1 MVAVTYVGL
10 LGFMLF
16 IEIIRKKTGKLDF
29 LSLGHFMFSLSYAIP
44 GFLLEAN
51 LGNSSYE
58 MTLNGLNYT
67 SNIQTIFAVF
77 TGYLVL
83 LIGFY
88 TKSAISCGKKV
99 TFKKSNNKYVLWYS
113 FLLLIISSL
122 AIYIYGAQYGGV
134 LNAMAN
140 ITLIRSNAGVDSGP
154 LVFVKHFMYCSLFA
168 SYLLASFAFG
178 EIKSKPFKIFLRV
191 GFFSSVIV
199 AFIASTLSGGRAILI
214 YYFFGF
220 YLIYVLKGGKTFTWK
235 TIPIFGFGA
244 LFLLYGK
251 EFFWSL
257 SAIDSGFD
265 AVVDKFIEAKNSDSS
280 DEEFSIYKLMANFAF
295 PIQSLDTAFD
305 QYYSFRFF
313 VDWIYGFLS
322 FIPEKIFNI
331 NKPETISIINTRYI
345 LSTKGSL
352 SYEIP
357 TGFLAFAVYS
367 LSWPG
372 LLIVSY
378 CYGWIGRYLQSIL
391 IKNMAENPWIIY
403 LYALTMQVWVDYQQS
418 GDPRVFLVANFWYI
432 MSTLALL
439 ILVNQEL
446 LIPKRKRKSHVY

>member
-1 MVAVTYVGL
+1 MVALTYLGL

-29 LSLGHFMFSLSYAIP
+29 LSLAHFMFSLSYVIP

-51 LGNSSYE
+51 FGNSSSD

-77 TGYLVL
+77 IGYFLV

-88 TKSAISCGKKV
+88 AKSAIGLGKNV
-99 TFKKSNNKYVLWYS
+99 IIRSTNNKYVIWYA
-113 FLLLIISSL
+113 FLLLILSCL
-122 AIYIYGAQYGGV
+122 AIFIYGSQYGGV

-168 SYLLASFAFG
+168 SYLVCSFAFG
-178 EIKSKPFKIFLRV
+178 NIQNLPLKIFWLAI
-191 GFFSSVIV
+191 FFGSVIV

-220 YLIYVLKGGKTFTWK
+220 YLVYVLKGGKTFTWK
-235 TIPIFGFGA
+235 TIPIFSFGA

-251 EFFWSL
+251 DFFWSL
-257 SAIDSGFD
+257 SAIDDGFD
-265 AVVDKFIEAKNSDSS
+265 AVVNKFIEAKNSHSS
-280 DEEFSIYKLMANFAF
+280 DEELSIYRLMANFAF

-305 QYYSFRFF
+305 KYYNFRFF
-313 VDWIYGFLS
+313 VDWIYGFLY
-322 FIPEKIFNI
+322 FIPERIFNI
-331 NKPETISIINTRYI
+331 NKPETISILNTRYI
-345 LSTKGSL
+345 LSVKGTL

-372 LLIVSY
+372 VLIVCY
-378 CYGWIGRYLQSIL
+378 CYGWIGRYLQTIL
-391 IKNMAENPWIIY
+391 TRNMPDSPWIIY

-432 MSTLALL
+432 MSTLFLWL
-439 ILVNQEL
+439 LVNQEL
-446 LIPKRKRKSHVY
+446 LTPKKKSNVY

>member
-1 MVAVTYVGL
+1 MMALTYLGL

-16 IEIIRKKTGKLDF
+16 IEIIRKKTGKFDF
-29 LSLGHFMFSLSYAIP
+29 LTLAHFMFSLSYAIP

-51 LGNSSYE
+51 FGNSSSE
-58 MTLNGLNYT
+58 MTLNGFNYR

-77 TGYLVL
+77 IGYLFV

-88 TKSAISCGKKV
+88 AKSAIVLGKNVIIKS
-99 TFKKSNNKYVLWYS
+99 SNNQYVLWYS
-113 FLLLIISSL
+113 FLLLILSCL

-154 LVFVKHFMYCSLFA
+154 LVFVKHFMYCSLFS
-168 SYLLASFAFG
+168 SYLLCSFAF
-178 EIKSKPFKIFLRV
+178 ENIKNKPLKIFLMV
-191 GFFSSVIV
+191 IFFWSVII

-220 YLIYVLKGGKTFTWK
+220 YLVYVLKGGKSFTWG
-235 TIPIFGFGA
+235 TIPIFLFGA

-251 EFFWSL
+251 EFFWSI
-257 SAIDSGFD
+257 SSIEDGFD
-265 AVVDKFIEAKNSDSS
+265 AVVNKFIAAKDESS
-280 DEEFSIYKLMANFAF
+280 SGEEFSIYRLMANFAF

-305 QYYSFRFF
+305 QYYNVRFF

-322 FIPEKIFNI
+322 FIPERIFNTI
-331 NKPETISIINTRYI
+331 KPETISIINTRYI
-345 LSTKGSL
+345 LSLKGTL
-352 SYEIP
+352 TYEIP
-357 TGFLAFAVYS
+357 TGFLAFGVYS

-372 LLIVSY
+372 LVIVCY

-391 IKNMAENPWIIY
+391 TRNMSDNPWIPY
-403 LYALTMQVWVDYQQS
+403 LYSLTIQVWIDYQQS
-418 GDPRVFLVANFWYI
+418 GDPRVFLVTNFWYI
-432 MSTLALL
+432 MSTLVLL
-439 ILVNQEL
+439 LLVNQEL
-446 LIPKRKRKSHVY
+446 LTPKRTSNVY

>member
-1 MVAVTYVGL
+1 MVAFTYLGL
-10 LGFMLF
+10 LAFMLF

-29 LSLGHFMFSLSYAIP
+29 LSLAHFMFSLSYVIP

-51 LGNSSYE
+51 FGNSSSD
-58 MTLNGLNYT
+58 MTLNSLNYK

-77 TGYLVL
+77 IGYFLV

-88 TKSAISCGKKV
+88 AKSAIGLGKNV
-99 TFKKSNNKYVLWYS
+99 IIRSTNNKYVLWYS
-113 FLLLIISSL
+113 FLLLILSCL
-122 AIYIYGAQYGGV
+122 AIFIYGAQYGGV

-168 SYLLASFAFG
+168 SYFLGSFAFG
-178 EIKSKPFKIFLRV
+178 NTQNKALKIFLLAI
-191 GFFSSVIV
+191 FFCSVIV

-220 YLIYVLKGGKTFTWK
+220 YLVYVLKGGKTLTWG
-235 TIPIFGFGA
+235 TIPIFCFGA

-251 EFFWSL
+251 EFFWSI
-257 SAIDSGFD
+257 SAINDGFD
-265 AVVDKFIEAKNSDSS
+265 AVVNKFIEAKNSHSS
-280 DEEFSIYKLMANFAF
+280 GEKFSIYRLMANFAF

-305 QYYSFRFF
+305 KNYNVRFF
-313 VDWIYGFLS
+313 VDWIYGFLY
-322 FIPEKIFNI
+322 FIPERIFDI
-331 NKPETISIINTRYI
+331 RKPETISTINTRYI
-345 LSTKGSL
+345 LGLKGTL
-352 SYEIP
+352 TYEIP

-372 LLIVSY
+372 IIIVSY
-378 CYGWIGRYLQSIL
+378 CYGWIGRYLQTIL
-391 IKNMAENPWIIY
+391 IINMQHNPWIVY

-432 MSTLALL
+432 MSTLVLL
-439 ILVNQEL
+439 ILVAQEL
-446 LIPKRKRKSHVY
+446 LTPKRKSHVY